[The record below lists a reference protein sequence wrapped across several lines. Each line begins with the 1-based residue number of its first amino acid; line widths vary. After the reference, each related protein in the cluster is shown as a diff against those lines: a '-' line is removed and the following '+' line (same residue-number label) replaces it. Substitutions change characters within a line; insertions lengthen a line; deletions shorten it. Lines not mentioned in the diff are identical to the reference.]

1 MIIGITGGS
10 GSGKTTLL
18 QLIARQG
25 GVVFDCDAI
34 YHELLKSD
42 PSLLASVSRRFPGTV
57 TNGVLNRK
65 KLGEIVFSQEQALLD
80 LNEIT
85 HAAVKNRVMQLLESK
100 PSLAAIDAIGLFEGA
115 LDSICDVTV
124 AIIAPAQVR
133 IARIMARDG
142 ISEEYAKQRIAAQH
156 SDDWFAAHC
165 DAVLENTG
173 TEEEFTAKCLAF
185 LDKLGII
192 KEKAKGE

>member
-100 PSLAAIDAIGLFEGA
+100 PSLAAIDAIGLFESG
-115 LDSICDVTV
+115 LDKLCNVTV
-124 AIIAPAQVR
+124 AVTAPEEMRVKR
-133 IARIMARDG
+133 LMIRDG
-142 ISEEYAKQRIAAQH
+142 ITAEYAKARIAAQK
-156 SDDWFAAHC
+156 SGAEYSRLC
-165 DAVLENTG
+165 DYTLVNDSTWES
-173 TEEEFTAKCLAF
+173 FQHKCLAF
-185 LDKLGII
+185 LAEQGIM
-192 KEKAKGE
+192 K